1 MIHLQADNDV
11 ADTLRYVH
19 DKNSVGSCT
28 MQGNLSEL
36 EENCYCRQFKT
47 VLTLKFSVIQKRTN
61 QLMLLNVC
69 NTNSMLLSPQDKLH

>member
-1 MIHLQADNDV
+1 
-11 ADTLRYVH
+11 
-19 DKNSVGSCT
+19 

-47 VLTLKFSVIQKRTN
+47 FLTSKLSVIQKRAN
-61 QLMLLNVC
+61 HLLLLIVC